1 MPGVLLCC
9 SCIRHIE
16 GPSWLG
22 SYSVDQHVRHL
33 KGHPGWGPT
42 LELSVSGVCW
52 ASPSVVQLPMQA
64 CRGREGVVMA
74 PPPMHDLAVLPC
86 FHGCPAFL
94 CRHFP
99 AQSPPSHP
107 LIHLSAVNSSPH
119 PGIAPQFL
127 NSHLPASAPSRGVCI
142 PVQGMYGCSKNCL
155 ILIPF
160 RLPQI
165 RCFTLSLK
173 CFSSD
178 SDSCPNVGIR
188 PLLQFP
194 HPLRAGPVLQTL
206 LFFPLVP
213 SFYRVVCG
221 SIYSFPLVR
230 YSCPISA
237 GVLHAL
243 LCLKVYS

>member
-86 FHGCPAFL
+86 FHGCLVFL
-94 CRHFP
+94 HRHFP
-99 AQSPPSHP
+99 PQSLPSCP
-107 LIHLSAVNSSPH
+107 LGLSPH
-119 PGIAPQFL
+119 SQQQTSPWDFSTIPMLQ
-127 NSHLPASAPSRGVCI
+127 LPDAVPSRG
-142 PVQGMYGCSKNCL
+142 P
-155 ILIPF
+155 
-160 RLPQI
+160 
-165 RCFTLSLK
+165 TSL
-173 CFSSD
+173 
-178 SDSCPNVGIR
+178 
-188 PLLQFP
+188 
-194 HPLRAGPVLQTL
+194 T
-206 LFFPLVP
+206 
-213 SFYRVVCG
+213 RVHMDAART
-221 SIYSFPLVR
+221 I
-230 YSCPISA
+230 
-237 GVLHAL
+237 
-243 LCLKVYS
+243 